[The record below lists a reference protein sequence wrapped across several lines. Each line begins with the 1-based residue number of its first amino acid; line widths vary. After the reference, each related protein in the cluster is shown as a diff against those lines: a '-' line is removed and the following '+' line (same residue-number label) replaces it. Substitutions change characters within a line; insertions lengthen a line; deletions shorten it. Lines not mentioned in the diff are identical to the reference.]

1 MIQLSRYVGEW
12 LDKNKEDTVDKT
24 LNKAL
29 DVIHS
34 DISKAMTRQEV
45 FELVKIALEKD
56 AYFYVVPIEKS
67 VSEMKVDKYYRYEV
81 TKKISENE
89 DKTFTEVIY
98 GKGDKLIQRF
108 IDERDNIF
116 SNTILNVTIFEYD
129 TFEGMVYDMS
139 EECYLMDNM
148 VYIVTSQQLYKPV
161 QWLDN
166 KRDVFFEERN
176 NFTMETTFYP
186 IVEGLC

>member
-81 TKKISENE
+81 TKKITDNEN
-89 DKTFTEVIY
+89 KTFTEVIY

>member
-81 TKKISENE
+81 TKKITDNGN
-89 DKTFTEVIY
+89 KTFTEVIY

-116 SNTILNVTIFEYD
+116 SNTIVNVTIFEYA

-176 NFTMETTFYP
+176 NFTMETIFYP

>member
-56 AYFYVVPIEKS
+56 AYFYVVPIEKN
-67 VSEMKVDKYYRYEV
+67 VSEMKVDKYYRYEI

-116 SNTILNVTIFEYD
+116 SNTLLNVTIFEYD

>member
-81 TKKISENE
+81 TKKITDNGN
-89 DKTFTEVIY
+89 KTFTEVIY
-98 GKGDKLIQRF
+98 GKGVKLIQRF

-116 SNTILNVTIFEYD
+116 SNTIVNVTIFEYA

>member
-81 TKKISENE
+81 TKKITDNGN
-89 DKTFTEVIY
+89 KTFTEVIY

>member
-29 DVIHS
+29 NVIHS

-56 AYFYVVPIEKS
+56 AYFYVVPIEKN
-67 VSEMKVDKYYRYEV
+67 VSEMKVDKYYRYEI

-116 SNTILNVTIFEYD
+116 SNTIVNVTIFEYA

>member
-56 AYFYVVPIEKS
+56 AYFYVVPIEKN
-67 VSEMKVDKYYRYEV
+67 VSEMKVDKYYRYEI

-176 NFTMETTFYP
+176 NFTMETIFYP

>member
-166 KRDVFFEERN
+166 KRNVFFEERN

>member
-29 DVIHS
+29 NVIHS

>member
-81 TKKISENE
+81 TKKITDNGN
-89 DKTFTEVIY
+89 KTFTEAIY
-98 GKGDKLIQRF
+98 GKGDKLIQCF